1 MVTHEIA
8 ENVVSSRVFEEK
20 DNPSPFRAGQVGHTA
35 QGNKSQKRPSAK
47 EEIFVA
53 VMTSNRFDVLTE
65 LDEDGV

>member
-8 ENVVSSRVFEEK
+8 ENVVSSRVKEK
-20 DNPSPFRAGQVGHTA
+20 DKPSPFRAGQVGHTA

-53 VMTSNRFDVLTE
+53 VMTSNRFDVLAK
-65 LDEDGV
+65 LDDGV

>member
-8 ENVVSSRVFEEK
+8 ENVVSSRVKEK
-20 DNPSPFRAGQVGHTA
+20 DNPSLFRAGQVGHIA

-47 EEIFVA
+47 EEIFY
-53 VMTSNRFDVLTE
+53 VMTSNRFDVLAK

>member
-8 ENVVSSRVFEEK
+8 ENVVSSRVKEK
-20 DNPSPFRAGQVGHTA
+20 DKPSPFRAGQVGHTA
-35 QGNKSQKRPSAK
+35 QGNKSLKRPSAK
-47 EEIFVA
+47 EDI